1 MQTISIALMIS
12 DNDKSQDVAKQQH
25 FDEVNT
31 QLGCQIV
38 SIPLTSDQSLPTT
51 SDHVPLFNSLDQV
64 VTNWDYCDQ
73 DVNTVL
79 DSILSTIAAGHFPDT
94 SLDSKHIP
102 EGYRKALVC
111 AQSINGEVRKLP
123 ILIKKDIH
131 TNPHTTIRTRELE
144 KVHIAPATLHD
155 LSDAKGDQIRAEQEA
170 QRKQIFGPCDF
181 FGAEALAAW

>member
-111 AQSINGEVRKLP
+111 AQSINGEVRKLHYLP
-123 ILIKKDIH
+123 QY
-131 TNPHTTIRTRELE
+131 TCQN
-144 KVHIAPATLHD
+144 
-155 LSDAKGDQIRAEQEA
+155 A
-170 QRKQIFGPCDF
+170 QGS
-181 FGAEALAAW
+181 AAIQA

>member
-123 ILIKKDIH
+123 ILIKKDIKKSILRQLPCM
-131 TNPHTTIRTRELE
+131 TYLTQKAIRSVRSKKPSASKYSVL
-144 KVHIAPATLHD
+144 A
-155 LSDAKGDQIRAEQEA
+155 
-170 QRKQIFGPCDF
+170 IF
-181 FGAEALAAW
+181 LVLRH

>member
-131 TNPHTTIRTRELE
+131 TNPHTTIRTREL
-144 KVHIAPATLHD
+144 VALCLQQQTHG
-155 LSDAKGDQIRAEQEA
+155 LSFQKAIRSVRSKKPSAS
-170 QRKQIFGPCDF
+170 KYSLSM
-181 FGAEALAAW
+181 ALQNQVSLLM